1 MQEKPDCELCEELK
15 QNKPTPCDKCL
26 PELMPENLEAWKI
39 YVVCSGQ
46 LIVGSGG
53 PIDINHQAVHEA
65 LRLYDIQDK
74 RGCFER
80 VILIARHMIAKMNE
94 RIERESRHRTSSR

>member
-1 MQEKPDCELCEELK
+1 MQEKPDCDLCEELK

-39 YVVCSGQ
+39 YTICSGQ

-53 PIDINHQAVHEA
+53 PIDISHDAVHKA
-65 LRLYDIQDK
+65 LDLYEVRNRRD
-74 RGCFER
+74 CFER
-80 VILIARHMIAKMNE
+80 VVLIARHMITKINE
-94 RIERESRHRTSSR
+94 RIERESRYRSSSR